1 VTLDGRDITDEPI
14 DVTGRDSLPGVVV
27 TLTNDPTH
35 VTGRVVDETTGQ
47 LLRDYVVVVQPVE
60 ALGSPVATSRRV
72 RAVRPDG
79 QGRFET
85 TGLRPGRYLATAVTD
100 LQDGRQYSPE
110 LRARLRASAREIVLG
125 PGDDLTLDLL
135 LTRGF

>member
-1 VTLDGRDITDEPI
+1 
-14 DVTGRDSLPGVVV
+14 
-27 TLTNDPTH
+27 
-35 VTGRVVDETTGQ
+35 
-47 LLRDYVVVVQPVE
+47 VQPVE

-110 LRARLRASAREIVLG
+110 LRARLRAGAREIGLG